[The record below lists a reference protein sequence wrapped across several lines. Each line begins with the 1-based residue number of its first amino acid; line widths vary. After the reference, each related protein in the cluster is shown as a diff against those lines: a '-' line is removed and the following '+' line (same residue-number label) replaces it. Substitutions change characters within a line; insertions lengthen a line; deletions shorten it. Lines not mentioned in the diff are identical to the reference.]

1 MRILPPLYMLGFA
14 ACMWLL
20 DRYMPFMHAIPLSAR
35 WISLVFITA
44 GLIIDLTSLFLFLRA
59 KTTPHPFQEEKA
71 STLVTTGFYQY
82 SRNPMYLG
90 LLLLLIGWAI
100 RLGSATPFMLLPLFV
115 MVITS
120 KQIIREEKALGEIFG
135 EEYLIYK
142 SRVRRW
148 L

>member
-1 MRILPPLYMLGFA
+1 MLVFA
-14 ACMWLL
+14 VFMWLL
-20 DRYMPFMHAIPLSAR
+20 HKYMPFMQAIPFSAR
-35 WISLVFITA
+35 WLSLIFIVA
-44 GLIIDLTSLFLFLRA
+44 GLTLDLTSLFLFLRA
-59 KTTPHPFQEEKA
+59 KTTAHPFHENRA

-82 SRNPMYLG
+82 TRNPMYLG

-100 RLGSATPFMLLPLFV
+100 RMGSATPFLLLPLFV

-120 KQIIREEKALGEIFG
+120 KQIIGEEKALSEVFG
-135 EEYLIYK
+135 EEYLTYK